1 MCNKGRKIENK
12 MRQREC
18 VDVIERER
26 KRESPWVCV
35 GVCVCV
41 CVCCVCRRERV
52 LEYRSGLLGIREI

>member
-26 KRESPWVCV
+26 KRESP

-41 CVCCVCRRERV
+41 CVCVVCVGERECWNIEADF
-52 LEYRSGLLGIREI
+52 LE